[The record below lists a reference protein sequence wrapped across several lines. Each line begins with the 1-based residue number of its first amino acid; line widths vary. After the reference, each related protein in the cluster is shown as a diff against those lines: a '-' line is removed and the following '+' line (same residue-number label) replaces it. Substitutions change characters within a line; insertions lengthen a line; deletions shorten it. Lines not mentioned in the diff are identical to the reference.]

1 MSKSQKKI
9 ENQMLGANESHSS
22 FENQVGAASQT
33 SRETQYTIA
42 LDSII
47 FDEEIYPRTQYV
59 NLVAYQYSEAMK
71 AGVKFPAILL
81 GRYKKKLYLV
91 DGKHRM
97 EAAKILKLTSI
108 SATVKDYKS
117 RLDMLKDSITLNNHG
132 KPLTLADKAK
142 LLSKLREY
150 NVPDEEIHLT
160 LGISDFSVLTNRFI
174 TKDGK
179 TVPIAAMTK
188 KALDSQVV
196 SEKDLAATY
205 DVKSERK
212 LITRTAPQAVE
223 QMLIALQRNLIDF
236 EDEDTKTK
244 CLEIL
249 SILQA
254 KIGTGAAA

>member
-1 MSKSQKKI
+1 MTQSQ
-9 ENQMLGANESHSS
+9 QP
-22 FENQVGAASQT
+22 FENHSTYASQAISENHNQSASSNLVSLT
-33 SRETQYTIA
+33 
-42 LDSII
+42 DII

-81 GRYKKKLYLV
+81 GRYKKKLYLI

-97 EAAKILKLTSI
+97 EAAKIRKLTSI
-108 SATVKDYKS
+108 AAVIKDYKTK
-117 RLDMLKDSITLNNHG
+117 LDMLKDSIKLNNHG

-142 LLSKLREY
+142 LLVKLRDY
-150 NVPDEEIHLT
+150 KVPDEEIHLT
-160 LGISDFSVLTNRFI
+160 LGISDFSVLTSRFA

-179 TVPIAAMTK
+179 IIPFAAMTTH
-188 KALDSQVV
+188 ALNDQLI
-196 SEKDLAATY
+196 SEKDAIASY
-205 DVKSERK
+205 DSKSEKK

-249 SILQA
+249 TILQTS
-254 KIGTGAAA
+254 IGTGAAA

>member
-1 MSKSQKKI
+1 MSKSQVSI
-9 ENQMLGANESHSS
+9 ENQTMT
-22 FENQVGAASQT
+22 ASQT

-47 FDEEIYPRTQYV
+47 FDEEIYPRVQAV
-59 NLVAYQYSEAMK
+59 NQVAFIYSENMK
-71 AGVKFPAILL
+71 AGQIFPPILL
-81 GRYKKKLYLV
+81 GKYKGKLYLI

-97 EAAKILKLTSI
+97 WAHQILKRNTI
-108 SATVKDYKS
+108 SAVIKNYKS
-117 RLDMLKDSITLNNHG
+117 KIDMLKDSITLNNHG

-142 LLSKLREY
+142 LLNKLREY

-174 TKDGK
+174 TKEGK

-254 KIGTGAAA
+254 RIGAGAAA